1 MCCDGSA
8 NDVNFNKIVTK
19 LDNVI
24 GSWSTRSSSLSGKV
38 LIVNTLISSLFV
50 YSMTMMLDLA
60 QAQLSKIDQ
69 KIHMYLWNNKKCG
82 RINMKTLKLRKED
95 GGLRLVNLKAKQ
107 DSINVQN
114 IFRLEPDLMSCLYDV
129 LGVTVLKGNLW
140 KCNLSPKEC
149 LFGREYWG

>member
-1 MCCDGSA
+1 MVKLKHLDFQCPVMDLQMMSTLT
-8 NDVNFNKIVTK
+8 KIVTK

-24 GSWSTRSSSLSGKV
+24 GSWSTRSSLLSGKV

-50 YSMTMMLDLA
+50 YSMTTMLDLT

-69 KIHMYLWNNKKCG
+69 KIHMYLWNNKKRG

-95 GGLRLVNLKAKQ
+95 GGLCLVNLKAKQ

-114 IFRLEPDLMSCLYDV
+114 IFNVMSL
-129 LGVTVLKGNLW
+129 
-140 KCNLSPKEC
+140 
-149 LFGREYWG
+149 

>member
-8 NDVNFNKIVTK
+8 NDVNFKKIVTK

-69 KIHMYLWNNKKCG
+69 KIHMYLWNNKKRG

-95 GGLRLVNLKAKQ
+95 GGLRLVNLKAK
-107 DSINVQN
+107 
-114 IFRLEPDLMSCLYDV
+114 
-129 LGVTVLKGNLW
+129 
-140 KCNLSPKEC
+140 
-149 LFGREYWG
+149 